1 MKKKRFRYQVIAFLL
16 LFSLLADTTSASA
29 KSSRSKKKEAQS
41 PYSLNMMT
49 ANVLLDDSV
58 TLTVDGITDQTVSF
72 KSSSNDT
79 VSVEPGEDGISCKC
93 TGTGVG
99 RATITVKI
107 KEKGFLFFNNTATQ
121 LTCKI
126 NVTPKATSVQFN
138 RQQIRMSPNTRKR
151 VKITLRPS
159 ITAEIPVF
167 SSSDPKIARVNAARK
182 IVAKSPGI
190 AVITATLQN
199 GTTASCRVIVAEKT
213 DSED

>member
-49 ANVLLDDSV
+49 AHVLLDDSV

-79 VSVEPGEDGISCKC
+79 VSVEPGEDDISCKC

-107 KEKGFLFFNNTATQ
+107 KEKGFLF
-121 LTCKI
+121 LI
-126 NVTPKATSVQFN
+126 I
-138 RQQIRMSPNTRKR
+138 RQ
-151 VKITLRPS
+151 PS
-159 ITAEIPVF
+159 
-167 SSSDPKIARVNAARK
+167 
-182 IVAKSPGI
+182 
-190 AVITATLQN
+190 
-199 GTTASCRVIVAEKT
+199 
-213 DSED
+213 

>member
-1 MKKKRFRYQVIAFLL
+1 M
-16 LFSLLADTTSASA
+16 
-29 KSSRSKKKEAQS
+29 
-41 PYSLNMMT
+41 
-49 ANVLLDDSV
+49 
-58 TLTVDGITDQTVSF
+58 DGITDQTVSF

-167 SSSDPKIARVNAARK
+167 SSSDPKIARVNAAQK